1 MNIDEILA
9 MRKEIDDAKSEIDS
23 CSDKL
28 YDVVEDLREKLLE
41 IEDEC
46 QKMKREQS
54 RQEFDQ
60 WIQHG
65 FTLGTKFKLEGEGLL
80 KGTLTVIGIS
90 SDGFVA
96 KHDSTGREYTLSKGN
111 LKIIDRFKVVR

>member
-9 MRKEIDDAKSEIDS
+9 MRKEIDS

-28 YDVVEDLREKLLE
+28 YDVVEDLKEKLLE
-41 IEDEC
+41 IKDEC

-80 KGTLTVIGIS
+80 EGTLTVIGIS

-96 KHDSTGREYTLSKGN
+96 KHDSTGREYILSRGVF